1 MMARNLRVGLVQ
13 LRSGIDPA
21 ANREAAMPWL
31 REAATKGARLIA
43 TPENTHRM
51 DRDRERMLAA
61 AQAEDQTA
69 ALKSWGRIASELGV
83 HLLMGSMA
91 AWAGAGKVYNRSLLF
106 APNGKVTAEYDKIN
120 LFDVELGAAETYRE
134 SATVAPGAKAVLA
147 EGPAGASI
155 GMTVCYDLRFP
166 SLFNALAQAGAQV
179 IAVPSAFTRPTGEA
193 HWETLL
199 RARAIETGAFVIA
212 PAQGGNHEDGRAT
225 WGHSLIIDPW
235 GRILAAK
242 GDDAPGLIMADLDLD
257 QCAQARAKIPAWRGG
272 GEFTG
277 P

>member
-1 MMARNLRVGLVQ
+1 MARPLRIGVVQ
-13 LRSGIDPA
+13 LCCGIDPA
-21 ANREAAMPWL
+21 ANREAAIPWL

-51 DRDRERMLAA
+51 DRDRARMLAA
-61 AQAEDQTA
+61 AEAEDQAA
-69 ALKSWGRIASELGV
+69 ALKSWGRIAAELGV
-83 HLLMGSMA
+83 HLLLGSMP
-91 AWAGAGKVYNRSLLF
+91 AWAGEGKVHNRSILF
-106 APNGKVTAEYDKIN
+106 GPNGKPIAQYDKIN
-120 LFDVELGAAETYRE
+120 LFDVELGAGESYRE
-134 SATVAPGAKAVLA
+134 SATVAPGAQAVVA
-147 EGPAGASI
+147 EGPAGAKL
-155 GMTVCYDLRFP
+155 GLTVCYDLRFP
-166 SLFNALAQAGAQV
+166 PLYAALAQAGAEV

-212 PAQGGNHEDGRAT
+212 PAQGGVHEDGRAT
-225 WGHSLIIDPW
+225 WGHSLIINPW

-257 QCAQARAKIPAWRGG
+257 ECAQARAKIPAWRGG
-272 GEFTG
+272 GEFAA